1 MALLEEL
8 KRRNVFR
15 VGIAYAVGA
24 WLLLQFTEVLSEL
37 LDLPPEI
44 GPIVVTLVA
53 IGFPIA
59 LFFAWAFEL
68 TPEGI
73 KRESEVTRESSITRQ
88 TGRKLDRAIIG
99 MLVLVAAYFIWESRF
114 AERPE
119 PRTEPVAEA
128 AAPAKPDAPQPPG
141 DSAAPAT
148 QPNSIAVLP
157 FDNRS
162 RLEDDE
168 FFVDGIHDDLLTNL
182 ARIGGLKVISRTS
195 VAGYR
200 GTEKRIPEIAKE
212 LGVAT
217 VMEGAVQ
224 RSGDTVRINVQL
236 IDAATDEH
244 LWAEIFDRQ
253 LTADNL
259 FDIQTEISE
268 RIAGALKAQL
278 STEETARLESRPT
291 DDLAAYNAY
300 LRGRQLLRSRR
311 SDDLEAARAEFRRA
325 TDLDPDFALAWVGIA
340 DSANLQQAHG
350 NLDYSQS
357 IEIQRNAS
365 ERALELDPDLGE
377 ANLARATLLVDL
389 GEDPETDFQRAIELS
404 PGYATAYHWYAIWL
418 DNRTEGVPEA
428 IKMIE
433 RALELDPLSSII
445 RRAYAGILTQAG
457 QFDAAQR
464 QVEQLLA
471 MDPEFVPVIAAQ
483 AQLDGIAGRID
494 KRIELLRKAIAMD
507 PSNFGLYIGLLW
519 SYLDLDDKAAIS
531 DLREKMV
538 AIDEESLQ
546 VAWLDAISA
555 MGEGNTAGALEQLG
569 WIDSRMGGLPFVKQI
584 QGNVY
589 TMQGDARNAR
599 TAFEAYD
606 DSYFDP
612 DTWREPITRSPR
624 DACLAGWMMI
634 NTGET
639 RLGQALID
647 EAITFFENELP
658 EYVDH
663 TDNWGAEECYVL
675 RGDIESAL
683 RIVETRF
690 EHAHFEYWHFYN
702 RFPHL
707 APLVRD
713 PRFAELDHQVE
724 AIMAEQR
731 ENLARI
737 DAEGAGP

>member
-73 KRESEVTRESSITRQ
+73 KRESEVTRETSITRQ

-114 AERPE
+114 AERSE
-119 PRTEPVAEA
+119 PQSIPVADEG
-128 AAPAKPDAPQPPG
+128 APTAPDTPPPAG
-141 DSAAPAT
+141 ASAAPAT

-162 RLEDDE
+162 RVADDE

-200 GTEKRIPEIAKE
+200 GTAKRIPEIARE

-259 FDIQTEISE
+259 FAIQTEISE
-268 RIAGALKAQL
+268 RIAGALQAEL
-278 STEETARLESRPT
+278 SPAETQRLETRPT
-291 DDLAAYNAY
+291 NDLAAYNAY
-300 LRGRQLLRSRR
+300 LRGRQLMRSRR
-311 SDDLEAARAEFRRA
+311 SDDLAAALEEFRRA
-325 TDLDPDFALAWVGIA
+325 TTLDPEFALAWVGVA
-340 DSANLQQAHG
+340 DSANLSKSYGTLAFTEAVDIQKDASARAL
-350 NLDYSQS
+350 NLDP
-357 IEIQRNAS
+357 E
-365 ERALELDPDLGE
+365 LGE
-377 ANLARATLLVDL
+377 AHLARASLLEDI
-389 GEDPETDFQRAIELS
+389 GEDPQADYERAIELS

-418 DNRTEGVPEA
+418 DDHTERIPEA
-428 IKMIE
+428 TRMLE

-445 RRAYAGILTQAG
+445 RRAYAGTLTQAG
-457 QFDAAQR
+457 RYEDAQR
-464 QVEQLLA
+464 QLDELLT
-471 MDPEFVPVIAAQ
+471 MDPEFVPAIGGQ
-483 AQLDGIAGRID
+483 ALLQGIAGDIDERILTL
-494 KRIELLRKAIAMD
+494 RRIIELD
-507 PSNFGLYIGLLW
+507 PNNLGMYLGLLW
-519 SYLDLDDKAAIS
+519 SYIDIGQYEAIA
-531 DLREKMV
+531 DLRAQMV
-538 AIDEESLQ
+538 EIDEDSLN
-546 VAWLDAISA
+546 VAWLDAIRT
-555 MGEGNTAGALEQLG
+555 MGNGNPAGALEQIK
-569 WIDSRMGGLPFVKQI
+569 WIGSQMGEPPFIRQI
-584 QGNVY
+584 EAMLHAQ
-589 TMQGDARNAR
+589 QGDPQATRA
-599 TAFEAYD
+599 AFDAYSSD
-606 DSYFDP
+606 YFSRE
-612 DTWREPITRSPR
+612 TWRGPITRNPQ
-624 DACLAGWMMI
+624 DACIAGWSMLH
-634 NTGET
+634 TGDT
-639 RLGQALID
+639 ALGQELI
-647 EAITFFENELP
+647 EATITFVEDELP

-663 TDNWGAEECYVL
+663 AANWGIEWCYVI
-675 RGDIESAL
+675 RGDLDSAL
-683 RIVETRF
+683 QVVETRF
-690 EHAHFEYWHFYN
+690 RHGHFQFWHMYH
-702 RFPHL
+702 RFPL
-707 APLVRD
+707 MAPLVRE
-713 PRFAELDHQVE
+713 PRFAELDRRVE
-724 AIMAEQR
+724 AILTDQR
-731 ENLARI
+731 EHLAQI
-737 DAEGAGP
+737 DAEDAGP